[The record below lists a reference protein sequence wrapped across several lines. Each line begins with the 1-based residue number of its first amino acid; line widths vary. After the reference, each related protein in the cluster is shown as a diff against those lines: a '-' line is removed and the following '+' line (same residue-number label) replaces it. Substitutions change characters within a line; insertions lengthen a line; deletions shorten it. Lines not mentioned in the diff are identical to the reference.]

1 MVFYEA
7 GDEFC
12 LDQGCSVQAHQKTEF
27 QNKALILQGM
37 YSLQKFC
44 RKTLRL
50 YSICCSVMKALK
62 ETVCLKI
69 LPFQGYPPACGPLR
83 EKRNSICLW
92 IYIFRR
98 GNRRRKGTS
107 ISDCAHCWESYS
119 CFMCI
124 QFWHQQLQNKS
135 ENRKLLEKPLQ
146 TLKARRG

>member
-12 LDQGCSVQAHQKTEF
+12 LDQGCSVQAHQMTEF

-62 ETVCLKI
+62 GTENTAI
-69 LPFQGYPPACGPLR
+69 PR
-83 EKRNSICLW
+83 ISSCLW
-92 IYIFRR
+92 TTEKKKKQHLSVDLYIQEMEQEKERYIYI
-98 GNRRRKGTS
+98 
-107 ISDCAHCWESYS
+107 
-119 CFMCI
+119 
-124 QFWHQQLQNKS
+124 
-135 ENRKLLEKPLQ
+135 
-146 TLKARRG
+146 